1 MSLSLRME
9 MTVSYRQRQAM
20 EIDEAILWRRARVL
34 VYRFM
39 RDGNMLHLYGSD
51 EVTPYVLELL
61 SREHPLRVDPGMV
74 EGYF

>member
-9 MTVSYRQRQAM
+9 MRVTYRQRQAM
-20 EIDEAILWRRARVL
+20 EIDEEILWRRARVL
-34 VYRFM
+34 VYKM
-39 RDGNMLHLYGSD
+39 RQGESLLHLYGSD